1 MRTKRFTT
9 FLLMSLLTIGL
20 LAAMGGVIYMWLQ
33 YRESQI
39 ADLPPEPTPMH
50 TYVDDAMSNMSTEE
64 KVANLFIFHTPST
77 NSDTL
82 HNYMRLHK
90 PAGLIFMGDN
100 IPDETSRLT
109 TLTNALTPDEELP
122 AFVAIDEEGDTVKRL
137 SDDTYAGAETLRDLP
152 PEETKDIF
160 TRRSH
165 LLKGHGFNLNFGIIA
180 DVTNDQNSFIYPR
193 VLGTT
198 PNAAAERVK
207 AAVEGSAGITLST
220 IKHFPG
226 HGETNDD
233 SHISIPAA
241 NTTYE
246 DWQRRVATPFKA
258 GIEAGADMMMF
269 GHLRYNEVDD
279 APASLSK
286 KWHDIAR
293 DELGFQG
300 VIVTDDMLMLQNSG
314 EEALADPVKNAVSAL
329 EAGSEL
335 LLYVLDHGPDTTKV
349 DPQTLIQGVVS
360 AVENETISEEQLN
373 ETVKK
378 LLITRHNL
386 RAE

>member
-33 YRESQI
+33 YKQDQEVE
-39 ADLPPEPTPMH
+39 LPPEPTPMH
-50 TYVDDAMSNMSTEE
+50 TYVDDAMKHMSLEE
-64 KVANLFIFHTPST
+64 KVANLFIFHTSGT
-77 NSDTL
+77 NTETL
-82 HNYMRLHK
+82 HNYMRVHK

-100 IPDETSRLT
+100 IPEETSRLT
-109 TLTNALTPDEELP
+109 TLTDSLTLDKKLP
-122 AFVAIDEEGDTVKRL
+122 AFTAIDEEGDTVKRL
-137 SDDTYAGAETLRDLP
+137 SDDTYAGAETLRNQP
-152 PEETKDIF
+152 PEDTKDAF
-160 TRRSH
+160 VQRSH
-165 LLKGHGFNLNFGIIA
+165 LLKGHGFNLNFGIVA

-198 PNAAAERVK
+198 PDAAAERVK

-226 HGETNDD
+226 HGETSED
-233 SHISIPAA
+233 SHVSIPSAG
-241 NTTYE
+241 TTYD
-246 DWQRRVATPFKA
+246 DWKKRVATPFKA
-258 GIEAGADMMMF
+258 GVDAGADLLMF
-269 GHLRYNEVDD
+269 GHLRYSEVDET
-279 APASLSK
+279 PASLSR

-293 DELGFQG
+293 NELGFQG
-300 VIVTDDMLMLQNSG
+300 IIVTDDMLMLQDSG
-314 EEALADPVKNAVSAL
+314 EEAFVDPVKNAVSAL

-335 LLYVLDHGPDTTKV
+335 LLYVLDHGSDTTKI

-386 RAE
+386 RTE